1 MVIKSYRSIL
11 ALVLAMVTTFLV
23 SCSSPQVAKPP
34 TYSTQQLE
42 QIQKTASTL
51 TALRDKMPNLQDKIF
66 QKNWTDVGTYI
77 HGPLGELRQKV
88 SYLTRQLLP
97 KDQKAVK
104 EVAKDLFERFENI
117 DVAASKGNYQVAV
130 ENYRAAVKD
139 LDQFLQ
145 VVPKQS

>member
-34 TYSTQQLE
+34 TYSAQQLE
-42 QIQKTASTL
+42 QIQRTASTL
-51 TALRDKMPNLQDKIF
+51 ADLRDKMPTLQDKIF
-66 QKNWTDVGTYI
+66 KKNWTDVGTYI

-104 EVAKDLFERFENI
+104 EVAKDLFDSFEKL
-117 DVAASKGNYQVAV
+117 DVAATKGNYPVAV
-130 ENYRAAVKD
+130 ENYREALKD

-145 VVPKQS
+145 AVPKQS